1 MSPLLS
7 SSFLPLSSVNFPSLA
22 PGNTLHLAVLGLA
35 RQVLCTGA
43 PHHRTSKLSPALG
56 VAFLVP
62 SEPDTFLSL
71 DAVWPRQ
78 VCEFAAHFAHLSAKL
93 VASICRLELD
103 LLHRSRLASLRA
115 TDQLQVALVA
125 VQLNDTAAPTLL
137 QSQLCLCLCLLLL
150 LLLLLRLRLRS
161 ASALHLFRS
170 FRVSPPACL
179 PASSRSP
186 RHGTCRLAAEGLH

>member
-7 SSFLPLSSVNFPSLA
+7 SSFLPLSSVNSPSLA

-62 SEPDTFLSL
+62 SAPDTFLSL

-78 VCEFAAHFAHLSAKL
+78 VCDCCPFCPSFGQTRCFHLSL
-93 VASICRLELD
+93 GTRSVTPLS
-103 LLHRSRLASLRA
+103 SRLAPRYGP
-115 TDQLQVALVA
+115 VA
-125 VQLNDTAAPTLL
+125 
-137 QSQLCLCLCLLLL
+137 SC
-150 LLLLLRLRLRS
+150 
-161 ASALHLFRS
+161 
-170 FRVSPPACL
+170 ACRR
-179 PASSRSP
+179 PI
-186 RHGTCRLAAEGLH
+186 E

>member
-7 SSFLPLSSVNFPSLA
+7 SSFLPLSSVNSPSLA

-62 SEPDTFLSL
+62 SAPDTFLSL

-125 VQLNDTAAPTLL
+125 VQLNDTVAPTLLL
-137 QSQLCLCLCLLLL
+137 QSQLCLCFCLR
-150 LLLLLRLRLRS
+150 LRLRLRS

-170 FRVSPPACL
+170 FRVSRPACL

-186 RHGTCRLAAEGLH
+186 RHGTCRLAADGLH